1 MVVNERPLKR
11 MKRRIFAD
19 LNDFFSFPAAE
30 ESESTVGVH
39 HHQQPFRDSVRAFL
53 EKHARL
59 MLTPSVLPCLLTWQ
73 VLLRVTDCPDPVVVV
88 LYVVEEDVTGSTRRS
103 VYCDQCRVV
112 GWSGHPVCRKRYH
125 FIVRSEESGL
135 AMDGYQRSCSRC
147 GNQLSESKSI
157 CKCWSSAIT
166 VDDDSEDWVHRQLED
181 LTHLLHGVVHSNGYA
196 HLLTLNGKEGGSKFL
211 SGRDIMDFWGRLC
224 TSLAVRKVSV
234 MDVSKKYGM
243 EYRVLHAITKG
254 HPWYGEWGYK
264 FGAGSYALT
273 EEAYQKAVDTISCM
287 PLSSF
292 LFQGRG
298 ARTHLQAII
307 AFYQSLSDTPLQTVK
322 DLFSFLLSLIHK
334 VRKQL
339 KPSTSEKPE
348 FSTSNVLVAWTSNDV
363 VRVQEAIIKVLL
375 AAAGE
380 ANWVTSRAL
389 KGAMCKSAS
398 PGLLDYCLKHLGGKL
413 AANGMVVLSRYNPI
427 SSAVEFRLEPS
438 SLVHNGFDLNSNH
451 PSEEQ
456 IVCDLKFLY
465 ESILHPDTMVN
476 FKPQA
481 MWDRLFDSATK
492 LLDCKQFMKDYETD
506 RIAAENPSAIQ
517 LWCHVELSDRPKDD
531 LALPPE
537 LVVLPLNA
545 TVADL
550 KSETTKAFQEV
561 YAMFRRFQ
569 AEKLPEF
576 GFIEDSITLKFLVGL
591 SASIRVQGGCRAKQG
606 LHRFRM
612 ERGMEKWTV
621 DCTCGAK
628 DDDGERMLAC
638 DTCGVW
644 QHTRCAGIDN
654 SDAIPTKFVCLSC
667 FKLYSKEYK
676 EVTNFCC
683 ETNGDLLP
691 STSCKEEVVATDGP
705 AIASITLTLV

>member
-1 MVVNERPLKR
+1 M
-11 MKRRIFAD
+11 
-19 LNDFFSFPAAE
+19 
-30 ESESTVGVH
+30 
-39 HHQQPFRDSVRAFL
+39 
-53 EKHARL
+53 
-59 MLTPSVLPCLLTWQ
+59 
-73 VLLRVTDCPDPVVVV
+73 
-88 LYVVEEDVTGSTRRS
+88 
-103 VYCDQCRVV
+103 
-112 GWSGHPVCRKRYH
+112 
-125 FIVRSEESGL
+125 
-135 AMDGYQRSCSRC
+135 
-147 GNQLSESKSI
+147 
-157 CKCWSSAIT
+157 
-166 VDDDSEDWVHRQLED
+166 
-181 LTHLLHGVVHSNGYA
+181 
-196 HLLTLNGKEGGSKFL
+196 
-211 SGRDIMDFWGRLC
+211 
-224 TSLAVRKVSV
+224 
-234 MDVSKKYGM
+234 
-243 EYRVLHAITKG
+243 
-254 HPWYGEWGYK
+254 
-264 FGAGSYALT
+264 
-273 EEAYQKAVDTISCM
+273 
-287 PLSSF
+287 
-292 LFQGRG
+292 
-298 ARTHLQAII
+298 
-307 AFYQSLSDTPLQTVK
+307 
-322 DLFSFLLSLIHK
+322 
-334 VRKQL
+334 
-339 KPSTSEKPE
+339 
-348 FSTSNVLVAWTSNDV
+348 
-363 VRVQEAIIKVLL
+363 
-375 AAAGE
+375 
-380 ANWVTSRAL
+380 
-389 KGAMCKSAS
+389 
-398 PGLLDYCLKHLGGKL
+398 
-413 AANGMVVLSRYNPI
+413 
-427 SSAVEFRLEPS
+427 
-438 SLVHNGFDLNSNH
+438 HNGFDLNSNH

-476 FKPQA
+476 FKPQP
-481 MWDRLFDSATK
+481 MWERLLDSATK
-492 LLDCKQFMKDYETD
+492 LLDSKQFMKDYETD

-667 FKLYSKEYK
+667 FKLYSKEYE

-705 AIASITLTLV
+705 GIASITLTLA